1 MTDWARI
8 HEDKAFRLSYLP
20 LSLMS
25 LLYGIGV
32 RIRLKKIKPGKKMAL
47 PGFTVSIGNITA
59 GGTGKTPATCM
70 MAEWALG
77 EGYNAAILS
86 RGYGGRKQAKVTV
99 VSDGRNILTGPEEA
113 GDEPYLL
120 AKRLP
125 GIPVITSKDRYLAG
139 LTAHENFGSSFFI
152 LDDGYQHLG
161 LKRDLNLL
169 LLDAGMPFG
178 NGLLLPRGPL
188 REPVSEISR
197 ADAIIL
203 TRAGSL
209 REREEINHDLNN
221 LLQDKPVFLGDH
233 LPDRVIFPF
242 RETGYDMS
250 FLKGKR
256 VAAFAGIAR
265 PDSFRDILIK
275 LGAEILY
282 YRSFP
287 DHHPFSYKEIRI
299 LSREREKTGA
309 DFLITTEKDWMRI
322 RDIMPGD
329 RFACYLKIRFDLV
342 ADRAVFF
349 RMLREKID
357 KTACRQ

>member
-8 HEDKAFRLSYLP
+8 HEDNGFKASYLP

-32 RIRLKKIKPGKKMAL
+32 QIRLRKIKSVKKMAL
-47 PGFTVSIGNITA
+47 PGFTISIGNITA

-70 MAEWALG
+70 VAEWALG

-86 RGYGGRKQAKVTV
+86 RGYGGRKRAKVTV
-99 VSDGRNILTGPEEA
+99 VSDGRDILTGPEEA

-139 LTAHENFGSSFFI
+139 LSAYKNFGSSIFI
-152 LDDGYQHLG
+152 LDDAYQHLG
-161 LKRDLNLL
+161 LKRDLDLL

-178 NGLLLPRGPL
+178 NGRLLPRGPL
-188 REPVSEISR
+188 REPVDETAR

-203 TRAGSL
+203 TRAGCI
-209 REREEINHDLNN
+209 RDGKQINIALKN

-242 RETGYDMS
+242 RETGHDAS
-250 FLKGKR
+250 FLKGRR
-256 VAAFAGIAR
+256 VVAFAGIAR
-265 PDSFRDILIK
+265 PDSFRETLRK
-275 LGAEILY
+275 LGAEISIF
-282 YRSFP
+282 RSFP
-287 DHHPFSYKEIRI
+287 DHHPFSYEEIRI
-299 LSREREKTGA
+299 LSGEREKNGA

-322 RDIMPGD
+322 RDIMSGD
-329 RFACYLKIRFDLV
+329 PFACYLTIKFDFI
-342 ADRAVFF
+342 ADRDVFF

-357 KTACRQ
+357 KTAFRL